1 MFRRH
6 IQKYISFVPYN
17 KLATVS
23 VLKGILKVLGTSLK
37 IVLTYI
43 HFIVNLYN
51 QVKITTFRQIHFA
64 LSFDVS
70 SATTLIV
77 KKLL

>member
-1 MFRRH
+1 MFRRN
-6 IQKYISFVPYN
+6 IQKYIFFVPYN

-51 QVKITTFRQIHFA
+51 QVKITTFRQIHFY